1 MLSFLKNLVSGTSVG
16 SEDIA
21 NELANGAM
29 IIDVRT
35 RAEYAGGHVAGS
47 KNIPLNELPS
57 ALKQIAKDKTIVF
70 CCASGARS
78 GSATSIAANEGYRA
92 FNGGPWTRVNAL
104 TRG

>member
-1 MLSFLKNLVSGTSVG
+1 MLSFLKNLVGGSGG
-16 SEDIA
+16 SE
-21 NELANGAM
+21 ELQQAITNGAI

-47 KNIPLNELPS
+47 KNVPLNELGPE
-57 ALKQIAKDKTIVF
+57 LKRLPKDKTIVF

-78 GSATSIAANEGYRA
+78 GSATSIATEQGYHA
-92 FNGGPWTRVNAL
+92 MNGGPWTRVNAL